1 MNSSKYICS
10 GFIRFTGEVIYGG
23 GIQSAEESEIY
34 KKLTRE
40 LKDRK
45 RTPKMVEKVPSH
57 FSVHKCFHNFFAYRL
72 VGSGPGTR
80 WKLGF
85 GMSWSNLLSHGSLVV
100 IYIAQICVV

>member
-1 MNSSKYICS
+1 M
-10 GFIRFTGEVIYGG
+10 IYGG

-45 RTPKMVEKVPSH
+45 RTPKMVEKVPPH
-57 FSVHKCFHNFFAYRL
+57 FSVHKCFQHFFAYRL